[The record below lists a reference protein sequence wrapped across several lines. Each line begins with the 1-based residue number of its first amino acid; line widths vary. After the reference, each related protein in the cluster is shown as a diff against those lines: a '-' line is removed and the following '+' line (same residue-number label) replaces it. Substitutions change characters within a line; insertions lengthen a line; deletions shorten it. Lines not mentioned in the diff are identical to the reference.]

1 MRVIRRLWFEMNLWL
16 LERRASA
23 AIAWITIVTGALQ
36 LTLPTYLLPV
46 LGVEASAAVAQL
58 FATVGMFMVLFGA
71 AVVHALRRQEA
82 TNVVLLWAGWQKIG
96 AAILV
101 TWGVTQGVFAQLALL
116 VAGFDFASGLLFFD
130 LRRRD

>member
-1 MRVIRRLWFEMNLWL
+1 MRVIRRLGFEMNLWL

-46 LGVEASAAVAQL
+46 LGVEASAAAAQL

-116 VAGFDFASGLLFFD
+116 VASFDFASGLLFFD